1 MRSEPDIRAQ
11 NNLSATE
18 RAASIARHD
27 DAVARALRL
36 HGVRPDNWVPSRSGI
51 DHDVVVV
58 GGGQSGAAI
67 AFALRRAGIAR
78 GSVIDAAEEGQE
90 GVWLTTARMNS
101 LRSPKLLP
109 GPELGIAEL
118 GFQAWYDARHGEAAF
133 ASLAF
138 IPRLD
143 WAAYLKWYRSA
154 TGVSIRFQTRLEG
167 IDPVESGLRL
177 RLSVGG
183 HPVEETCRKLI
194 LATGF
199 AGSGSANT
207 PAFIRSALPAH
218 LYAHAEEPIDFQPLR
233 GRRVAIFGAAS
244 AAFDAA
250 AVALESG
257 AAGVHLFCRH
267 DDIERYSLMRMLYY
281 PGSVE
286 HFREL
291 PDRERWRIMSVLCRR
306 AQGPVPDTV
315 RRVRKFENFHLH
327 LGARDPAL
335 SLDGDAIRLKLAGRD
350 IGFRFAFV
358 VAGTGY
364 SVDLKARPEL
374 AGHVERIALW
384 RDRYRPEPGEENA
397 ELARHPYLSPGFAFT
412 EKEPGTAPFLRDI
425 HFFSAGAMLSNGRNP
440 GEVSGM
446 RHGIPQLVSA
456 IGRALFLE
464 DADAHVA
471 RILAPPQPILDD
483 AEYKDRIWQEHA
495 QPEFA
500 GADAVDG

>member
-1 MRSEPDIRAQ
+1 MRSELDIRAE
-11 NNLSATE
+11 NDMPATE
-18 RAASIARHD
+18 QARAIARHD
-27 DAVARALRL
+27 QAVSRALRL
-36 HGVRPDNWVPSRSGI
+36 HAARPDNWVPERSGI

-67 AFALRRAGIAR
+67 AFALRCAGIAR
-78 GSVIDAAEEGQE
+78 TSVIDAADEGKE

-109 GPELGIAEL
+109 GPELGIPEL
-118 GFQAWYDARHGEAAF
+118 GFQAWYEARHGEAAF
-133 ASLAF
+133 AGLAF

-143 WAAYLKWYRSA
+143 WAAYLRWYRAA
-154 TGVSIRFQTRLEG
+154 TGVSVRFQTRLEG
-167 IDPVESGLRL
+167 IDPVDGSLRL
-177 RLSVGG
+177 RLAIGG
-183 HPVEETCRKLI
+183 RRVEETCRKLV

-199 AGSGSANT
+199 AGSGAANM
-207 PAFIRSALPAH
+207 PAFISSSLPDH
-218 LYAHAEEPIDFQPLR
+218 LYAHAEEPIDFGPLR
-233 GRRVAIFGAAS
+233 GRRIAIFGAAS

-257 AAGVHLFCRH
+257 AASVHLFCRH

-291 PDRERWRIMSVLCRR
+291 PDRDRWRIMSVLCRR

-315 RRVRKFENFHLH
+315 RRVRKFEAFHLH

-335 SLDGDAIRLKLAGRD
+335 SVDGNAIRLKLAGRD
-350 IGFRFAFV
+350 SGLRFDYV
-358 VAGTGY
+358 IAGTGY
-364 SVDLKARPEL
+364 SVDLAARPEL
-374 AGHVERIALW
+374 ASLVERIALW
-384 RDRYRPEPGEENA
+384 RDRYRPEPGEGNA
-397 ELARHPYLSPGFAFT
+397 ELSRCPYLSPGFAFT
-412 EKEPGTAPFLRDI
+412 EKEPGTAAFLRNI
-425 HFFSAGAMLSNGRNP
+425 HFFSAGAMLGNGRNP

-456 IGRALFLE
+456 IGRDLFLD
-464 DADAHVA
+464 DAGAHVA
-471 RILAPPQPILDD
+471 RILATPQPILDD
-483 AEYKDRIWQEHA
+483 AEYKDRIWKERT

-500 GADAVDG
+500 GADVVDG